1 MRGPGKAP
9 SILFEFFFERGE
21 PIFRVATSNE
31 KLIQNARHHFVSDFN
46 ISIYS
51 EVRWEGRM
59 DWGRM

>member
-9 SILFEFFFERGE
+9 SILLRFFARGE
-21 PIFRVATSNE
+21 PIFRATRIEN
-31 KLIQNARHHFVSDFN
+31 LIQNAQHHFVSDFS

-51 EVRWEGRM
+51 QVRCEGRM

>member
-9 SILFEFFFERGE
+9 SILFGG
-21 PIFRVATSNE
+21 IFSSAALIEN
-31 KLIQNARHHFVSDFN
+31 LIQNAQHHFVSDFS